1 VTVKE
6 LLLEI
11 KDLPINFYTYRGVVK
26 ALNGVNLKIYKGE
39 FFGLV
44 GETGCGKSVTASAIL
59 NLVQNPGKI
68 EEGEIL
74 FKQKNLLKMS
84 EKEIREKIR
93 GKEIT
98 MIMQYPIAALNPVI
112 NNGDQIA
119 EALIANKNMNES
131 EARKR
136 TIELLKEVNIP
147 QPEKIARQ
155 FPHQLSGG
163 MAQRVMIA
171 MMLSTEPSLLIAD
184 EPTTALDVSIQ
195 AQVLSLLKDLISK
208 HKATVLLITHDLSV
222 VAETCSRVG
231 VMYAGDMVEVG
242 TVDQIINN
250 PQHPYTMGLIKAIP
264 SDRSKELVEI
274 RGSVPDLVNPPSGC
288 RFHPRCDYAKPICKK
303 EKPQVLPVEKDH
315 VTACFLYEESHN
327 KKSKEEY
334 AEEYKEGANGR
345 TDSA

>member
-1 VTVKE
+1 MVKD

-11 KDLPINFYTYRGVVK
+11 KDLQVNFYTYRGVVK

-44 GETGCGKSVTASAIL
+44 GETGCGKSVTASGVL

-68 EEGEIL
+68 ERGEII
-74 FKQKNLLKMS
+74 FKGKDLLKMS
-84 EKEIREKIR
+84 KEEIREKIR

-98 MIMQYPIAALNPVI
+98 MIMQYPVSALNPVM

-119 EALIANKNMNES
+119 EGLIANKNMS
-131 EARKR
+131 EREAKKR
-136 TIELLKEVNIP
+136 VIELLREVNIP
-147 QPEKIARQ
+147 EPEKIVRQ
-155 FPHQLSGG
+155 YPHQLSGG

-222 VAETCSRVG
+222 VAETCDRVG

-242 TVDQIINN
+242 EVDQIINN
-250 PQHPYTMGLIKAIP
+250 PQHPYTKGLINAIP
-264 SDRSKELVEI
+264 SDRRNELVEI

-288 RFHPRCDYAKPICKK
+288 RFHPRCDYVRDLCKN
-303 EKPQVLPVEKDH
+303 EKPKVLQVEKDH
-315 VTACFLYEESHN
+315 IVACFLYERGYEGGES
-327 KKSKEEY
+327 
-334 AEEYKEGANGR
+334 GR
-345 TDSA
+345 TD

>member
-1 VTVKE
+1 MIE
-6 LLLEI
+6 DILLEI
-11 KDLPINFYTYRGVVK
+11 KDLRVNFYTYRGVVK
-26 ALNGVNLKIYKGE
+26 ALNGVNLKIYQGE

-44 GETGCGKSVTASAIL
+44 GETGCGKSVTASGVL

-68 EEGEIL
+68 ERGEII
-74 FKQKNLLKMS
+74 FKGRDLLKMS
-84 EKEIREKIR
+84 KEEIREKIR

-98 MIMQYPIAALNPVI
+98 MIMQYPVSALNPVM

-119 EALIANKNMNES
+119 EGLIANKNMS
-131 EARKR
+131 EREAKKR
-136 TIELLKEVNIP
+136 VIELLREVNIP
-147 QPEKIARQ
+147 EPEKIVRQ
-155 FPHQLSGG
+155 YPHQLSGG

-222 VAETCSRVG
+222 VAETCDRVG

-242 TVDQIINN
+242 EVDQIINN
-250 PQHPYTMGLIKAIP
+250 PQHPYTKGLINAIP
-264 SDRSKELVEI
+264 SDRRNELVEI

-288 RFHPRCDYAKPICKK
+288 RFHPRCDYVRDLCKN
-303 EKPQVLPVEKDH
+303 EKPKVLQVEKDH
-315 VTACFLYEESHN
+315 IVACFLYERGYEGGES
-327 KKSKEEY
+327 
-334 AEEYKEGANGR
+334 GR
-345 TDSA
+345 TD

>member
-1 VTVKE
+1 MIKD

-11 KDLPINFYTYRGVVK
+11 KDLRINFYTYRGIVK

-44 GETGCGKSVTASAIL
+44 GETGCGKSVTASGVL

-68 EEGEIL
+68 ERGEII
-74 FKQKNLLKMS
+74 FKGRDLLKMS
-84 EKEIREKIR
+84 KEEIREKIR

-98 MIMQYPIAALNPVI
+98 MIMQYPVSALNPVM

-119 EALIANKNMNES
+119 EGLIANKNMS
-131 EARKR
+131 KREAKKR
-136 TIELLKEVNIP
+136 VIELLREVNIP
-147 QPEKIARQ
+147 EPEKIVRQ
-155 FPHQLSGG
+155 YPHQLSGG

-222 VAETCSRVG
+222 VAETCDRVG

-242 TVDQIINN
+242 EVDQIINN
-250 PQHPYTMGLIKAIP
+250 PQHPYTKGLINAIP
-264 SDRSKELVEI
+264 SDRRNELVEI

-288 RFHPRCDYAKPICKK
+288 RFHPRCDYVRDLCKN
-303 EKPQVLPVEKDH
+303 EKPKALQVEKDH
-315 VTACFLYEESHN
+315 IVACFLYEREYEGVES
-327 KKSKEEY
+327 
-334 AEEYKEGANGR
+334 GR
-345 TDSA
+345 TD

>member
-1 VTVKE
+1 MAKE
-6 LLLEI
+6 VLLEI
-11 KDLPINFYTYRGVVK
+11 KNLRVNFYTYRGVVK
-26 ALNGVNLKIYKGE
+26 ALNGVNLKIYQGE

-44 GETGCGKSVTASAIL
+44 GETGCGKSVTASAVL

-68 EEGEIL
+68 EEGEIF
-74 FKQKNLLKMS
+74 FKEKDLLKMS
-84 EKEIREKIR
+84 KEEIREKIR

-98 MIMQYPIAALNPVI
+98 MIMQYPIAALNPVM

-119 EALIANKNMNES
+119 EALIANKNMS
-131 EARKR
+131 EKEAKKR
-136 TIELLKEVNIP
+136 TIELLREVNIP
-147 QPEKIARQ
+147 EPEKITRQ

-208 HKATVLLITHDLSV
+208 HRATVLLITHDLSV

-250 PQHPYTMGLIKAIP
+250 PQHPYTQGLIKAIP

-288 RFHPRCDYAKPICKK
+288 RFHPRCDYAKPICRK
-303 EKPQVLPVEKDH
+303 EKPRVLQVEKEH
-315 VTACFLYEESHN
+315 MTACFLYEQSYN
-327 KKSKEEY
+327 KKLKEEY
-334 AEEYKEGANGR
+334 AEECKGGTNGR
-345 TDSA
+345 ADSA

>member
-1 VTVKE
+1 MIKD

-11 KDLPINFYTYRGVVK
+11 KDLRINFYTYRGVVK
-26 ALNGVNLKIYKGE
+26 ALNGVNLKIYQGE

-44 GETGCGKSVTASAIL
+44 GETGCGKSVTASGVL

-68 EEGEIL
+68 ERGEII
-74 FKQKNLLKMS
+74 FKGRDLLKMGK
-84 EKEIREKIR
+84 EEIREKIR

-98 MIMQYPIAALNPVI
+98 MIMQYPVSALNPVM

-119 EALIANKNMNES
+119 EGLITNKNMS
-131 EARKR
+131 EREAKKR
-136 TIELLKEVNIP
+136 VIELLREVNIP
-147 QPEKIARQ
+147 EPEKIVRQ
-155 FPHQLSGG
+155 YPHQLSGG

-222 VAETCSRVG
+222 VAETCDRVG

-242 TVDQIINN
+242 EVDQIINN
-250 PQHPYTMGLIKAIP
+250 PQHPYTKGLINAIP
-264 SDRSKELVEI
+264 SDRRNELVEI

-288 RFHPRCDYAKPICKK
+288 RFHPRCDYVRDLCKN
-303 EKPQVLPVEKDH
+303 EKPKVLQVEKDH
-315 VTACFLYEESHN
+315 MVACFLYEREYEGVES
-327 KKSKEEY
+327 
-334 AEEYKEGANGR
+334 GR
-345 TDSA
+345 TD

>member
-1 VTVKE
+1 MTIKD

-11 KDLPINFYTYRGVVK
+11 KDLRINFYTYRGVVK
-26 ALNGVNLKIYKGE
+26 ALNGVNLKIYQGE

-44 GETGCGKSVTASAIL
+44 GETGCGKSVTASGVL

-68 EEGEIL
+68 ERGEII
-74 FKQKNLLKMS
+74 FKGRDLLKMS
-84 EKEIREKIR
+84 KEEIREKIR

-98 MIMQYPIAALNPVI
+98 MIMQYPVSALNPVM

-119 EALIANKNMNES
+119 EGLIANKNMS
-131 EARKR
+131 EREAKKR
-136 TIELLKEVNIP
+136 VIELLREVNIP
-147 QPEKIARQ
+147 EPEKIVRQ
-155 FPHQLSGG
+155 YPHQLSGG

-222 VAETCSRVG
+222 VAETCDRVG

-242 TVDQIINN
+242 EVDQIINN
-250 PQHPYTMGLIKAIP
+250 PQHPYTKGLINAIP
-264 SDRSKELVEI
+264 SDRRNELVEI

-288 RFHPRCDYAKPICKK
+288 RFHPRCDYVRDLCKN
-303 EKPQVLPVEKDH
+303 EKPKVLQVEKDH
-315 VTACFLYEESHN
+315 MVACYLYEREYEGVES
-327 KKSKEEY
+327 
-334 AEEYKEGANGR
+334 GR
-345 TDSA
+345 TD

>member
-1 VTVKE
+1 VTIKD

-11 KDLPINFYTYRGVVK
+11 KDLRINFYTYRGVVK
-26 ALNGVNLKIYKGE
+26 ALNGVNLKIYQGE

-44 GETGCGKSVTASAIL
+44 GETGCGKSVTASGVL

-68 EEGEIL
+68 ERGEII
-74 FKQKNLLKMS
+74 FKGRDLLKMGK
-84 EKEIREKIR
+84 EEIREKIR

-98 MIMQYPIAALNPVI
+98 MIMQYPVSALNPVM

-119 EALIANKNMNES
+119 EGLITNKNMS
-131 EARKR
+131 EREAKKR
-136 TIELLKEVNIP
+136 VIELLREVNIP
-147 QPEKIARQ
+147 EPEKIVRQ
-155 FPHQLSGG
+155 YPHQLSGG

-222 VAETCSRVG
+222 VAETCDRVG

-242 TVDQIINN
+242 EVDQIINN
-250 PQHPYTMGLIKAIP
+250 PQHPYTKGLINAIP
-264 SDRSKELVEI
+264 SDRRNELVEI

-288 RFHPRCDYAKPICKK
+288 RFHPRCDYVRDLCKN
-303 EKPQVLPVEKDH
+303 EKPKVLQVEKDH
-315 VTACFLYEESHN
+315 MVACYLYEREYEGVES
-327 KKSKEEY
+327 
-334 AEEYKEGANGR
+334 GR
-345 TDSA
+345 TD

>member
-1 VTVKE
+1 MIKD

-11 KDLPINFYTYRGVVK
+11 KDLRINFYTYRGIVK
-26 ALNGVNLKIYKGE
+26 ALNGVNLKIYQGE

-44 GETGCGKSVTASAIL
+44 GETGCGKSVTASAVL

-68 EEGEIL
+68 EEGEIF
-74 FKQKNLLKMS
+74 FKEKDLLKMS
-84 EKEIREKIR
+84 KEEIREKIR

-119 EALIANKNMNES
+119 EALIANKNMS
-131 EARKR
+131 EREAKKR
-136 TIELLKEVNIP
+136 VIELLREVNIP
-147 QPEKIARQ
+147 EPEKIVRQ
-155 FPHQLSGG
+155 YPHQLSGG

-171 MMLSTEPSLLIAD
+171 MMISTEPSLLIAD

-195 AQVLSLLKDLISK
+195 SQVLNLLKDLISK
-208 HKATVLLITHDLSV
+208 HRTTVLLITHDLSV
-222 VAETCSRVG
+222 VAETCDRVG

-250 PQHPYTMGLIKAIP
+250 PQHPYTKGLIKAIP
-264 SDRSKELVEI
+264 SDQSKELVEI

-303 EKPQVLPVEKDH
+303 EKPQVLQIENDH
-315 VTACFLYEESHN
+315 MTSCFLYEESHN
-327 KKSKEEY
+327 KRLKEEY
-334 AEEYKEGANGR
+334 AEEYKGGENGR

>member
-1 VTVKE
+1 MIKD

-11 KDLPINFYTYRGVVK
+11 KDLRINFYTYRGIVK
-26 ALNGVNLKIYKGE
+26 ALNGVNLKIYQGE

-44 GETGCGKSVTASAIL
+44 GETGCGKSVTASGVL

-68 EEGEIL
+68 ERGEII
-74 FKQKNLLKMS
+74 FKGRDLLKMS
-84 EKEIREKIR
+84 KEEIREKIR

-98 MIMQYPIAALNPVI
+98 MIMQYPVSALNPVM

-119 EALIANKNMNES
+119 ESLIANKNMS
-131 EARKR
+131 EREAKKR
-136 TIELLKEVNIP
+136 VIELLREVNIP
-147 QPEKIARQ
+147 EPEKIVRQ
-155 FPHQLSGG
+155 YPHQLSGG

-222 VAETCSRVG
+222 VAETCDRVG

-242 TVDQIINN
+242 EVDQIINN
-250 PQHPYTMGLIKAIP
+250 PQHPYTKGLINAIP
-264 SDRSKELVEI
+264 SDRRNELVEI

-288 RFHPRCDYAKPICKK
+288 RFHPRCDYVRDLCKN
-303 EKPQVLPVEKDH
+303 EKPKVLQVEKDH
-315 VTACFLYEESHN
+315 IVACFLYERGYEGGES
-327 KKSKEEY
+327 
-334 AEEYKEGANGR
+334 GR
-345 TDSA
+345 TD

>member
-1 VTVKE
+1 MIKD

-11 KDLPINFYTYRGVVK
+11 KDLRINFYTYRGIVK
-26 ALNGVNLKIYKGE
+26 ALNGVNLKIYQGE

-44 GETGCGKSVTASAIL
+44 GETGCGKSVTASGVL

-68 EEGEIL
+68 ERGEII
-74 FKQKNLLKMS
+74 FKGRDLLKMS
-84 EKEIREKIR
+84 KEEIREKIR

-98 MIMQYPIAALNPVI
+98 MIMQYPVSALNPVM

-119 EALIANKNMNES
+119 EGLIANKNMS
-131 EARKR
+131 GREAKKR
-136 TIELLKEVNIP
+136 VIELLREVNIP
-147 QPEKIARQ
+147 EPEKIVRQ
-155 FPHQLSGG
+155 YPHQLSGG

-222 VAETCSRVG
+222 VAETCDRVG

-242 TVDQIINN
+242 EVDQIINN
-250 PQHPYTMGLIKAIP
+250 PQHPYTKGLINAIP
-264 SDRSKELVEI
+264 SDRRNELVEI

-288 RFHPRCDYAKPICKK
+288 RFHPRCDYVRDLCKN
-303 EKPQVLPVEKDH
+303 EKPKVLQVEKNH
-315 VTACFLYEESHN
+315 MVACFLYERGYEGGES
-327 KKSKEEY
+327 
-334 AEEYKEGANGR
+334 GR
-345 TDSA
+345 TD

>member
-1 VTVKE
+1 MIKD

-11 KDLPINFYTYRGVVK
+11 KDLRINFYTYRGIVK
-26 ALNGVNLKIYKGE
+26 ALNGVNLKIYQGE

-44 GETGCGKSVTASAIL
+44 GETGCGKSVTASGVL

-68 EEGEIL
+68 ERGEII
-74 FKQKNLLKMS
+74 FKGRDLLKMS
-84 EKEIREKIR
+84 KEEIREKIR

-98 MIMQYPIAALNPVI
+98 MIMQYPVSALNPVM

-119 EALIANKNMNES
+119 ESLIANKNMS
-131 EARKR
+131 EREAKKR
-136 TIELLKEVNIP
+136 VIELLREVNIP
-147 QPEKIARQ
+147 EPEKIVRQ
-155 FPHQLSGG
+155 YPHQLSGG

-222 VAETCSRVG
+222 VAETCDRVG

-242 TVDQIINN
+242 EVDQIINN
-250 PQHPYTMGLIKAIP
+250 PQHPYTKGLINAIP
-264 SDRSKELVEI
+264 SDRRNELVEI

-288 RFHPRCDYAKPICKK
+288 RFHPRCDYVRDLCKN
-303 EKPQVLPVEKDH
+303 EKPKVLQVEKDH
-315 VTACFLYEESHN
+315 MVACFLYERGYEGGES
-327 KKSKEEY
+327 
-334 AEEYKEGANGR
+334 GR
-345 TDSA
+345 TD

>member
-1 VTVKE
+1 MTIKD

-11 KDLPINFYTYRGVVK
+11 KDLRINFYTYRGVVK
-26 ALNGVNLKIYKGE
+26 ALNGVNLKIYQGE

-44 GETGCGKSVTASAIL
+44 GETGCGKSVTASGVL

-68 EEGEIL
+68 ERGEII
-74 FKQKNLLKMS
+74 FKGRDLLKMGK
-84 EKEIREKIR
+84 EEIREKIR

-98 MIMQYPIAALNPVI
+98 MIMQYPVSALNPVM

-119 EALIANKNMNES
+119 EGLIANKNMS
-131 EARKR
+131 KREAKKR
-136 TIELLKEVNIP
+136 VIELLREVNIP
-147 QPEKIARQ
+147 EPEKIVRQ
-155 FPHQLSGG
+155 YPHQLSGG

-222 VAETCSRVG
+222 VAETCDRVG

-242 TVDQIINN
+242 EVDQIINN
-250 PQHPYTMGLIKAIP
+250 PQHPYTKGLINAIP
-264 SDRSKELVEI
+264 SDRRNELVEI

-288 RFHPRCDYAKPICKK
+288 RFHPRCDYVRDLCKN
-303 EKPQVLPVEKDH
+303 EKPKVLQVEKDH
-315 VTACFLYEESHN
+315 MVACYLYEREYEGVES
-327 KKSKEEY
+327 
-334 AEEYKEGANGR
+334 GR
-345 TDSA
+345 TD

>member
-1 VTVKE
+1 MIKD

-11 KDLPINFYTYRGVVK
+11 KDLRINFYTYRGIVK

-44 GETGCGKSVTASAIL
+44 GETGCGKSVTASGVL

-68 EEGEIL
+68 ERGEII
-74 FKQKNLLKMS
+74 FKGRDLLKMS
-84 EKEIREKIR
+84 KEEIREKIR

-98 MIMQYPIAALNPVI
+98 MIMQYPVSALNPVM

-119 EALIANKNMNES
+119 EGLIAKKNMS
-131 EARKR
+131 EREAKKR
-136 TIELLKEVNIP
+136 VIELLREVNIP
-147 QPEKIARQ
+147 EPEKIVRQ
-155 FPHQLSGG
+155 YPHQLSGG

-222 VAETCSRVG
+222 VAETCDRVG

-242 TVDQIINN
+242 EVDQIINN
-250 PQHPYTMGLIKAIP
+250 PQHPYTKGLINAIP
-264 SDRSKELVEI
+264 SDRRNELVEI

-288 RFHPRCDYAKPICKK
+288 RFHPRCDYVRDLCKN
-303 EKPQVLPVEKDH
+303 EKPKALQVEKDH
-315 VTACFLYEESHN
+315 IVACYLYEREYEGVES
-327 KKSKEEY
+327 
-334 AEEYKEGANGR
+334 GR
-345 TDSA
+345 TD

>member
-1 VTVKE
+1 MIKD

-11 KDLPINFYTYRGVVK
+11 KDLRINFYTYRGIVK

-44 GETGCGKSVTASAIL
+44 GETGCGKSVTASGVL

-68 EEGEIL
+68 ERGEII
-74 FKQKNLLKMS
+74 FKGRDLLKMS
-84 EKEIREKIR
+84 KEEIREKIR

-98 MIMQYPIAALNPVI
+98 MIMQFPVSALNPVM

-119 EALIANKNMNES
+119 EGLIAKKNMS
-131 EARKR
+131 KREAKKR
-136 TIELLKEVNIP
+136 VIELLREVNIP
-147 QPEKIARQ
+147 EPEKIVRQ
-155 FPHQLSGG
+155 YPHQLSGG

-222 VAETCSRVG
+222 VAETCDRVG

-242 TVDQIINN
+242 EVDQIINN
-250 PQHPYTMGLIKAIP
+250 PQHPYTKGLINAIP
-264 SDRSKELVEI
+264 SDRRNELVEI

-288 RFHPRCDYAKPICKK
+288 RFHPRCDYVRDLCKN
-303 EKPQVLPVEKDH
+303 EKPKALQVEKDH
-315 VTACFLYEESHN
+315 IVACFLYERGYEGGES
-327 KKSKEEY
+327 
-334 AEEYKEGANGR
+334 GR
-345 TDSA
+345 TD

>member
-1 VTVKE
+1 MIKD

-11 KDLPINFYTYRGVVK
+11 KDLRINFYTYRGIVK

-44 GETGCGKSVTASAIL
+44 GETGCGKSVTASGVL

-68 EEGEIL
+68 ERGEII
-74 FKQKNLLKMS
+74 FKGRDLLKMS
-84 EKEIREKIR
+84 KEEIREKIR

-98 MIMQYPIAALNPVI
+98 MIMQYPVSALNPVM

-119 EALIANKNMNES
+119 ESLIANKNMS
-131 EARKR
+131 EREAKKR
-136 TIELLKEVNIP
+136 VIELLREVNIP
-147 QPEKIARQ
+147 EPEKIVRQ
-155 FPHQLSGG
+155 YPHQLSGG

-222 VAETCSRVG
+222 VAETCDRVG

-242 TVDQIINN
+242 EVDQIINN
-250 PQHPYTMGLIKAIP
+250 PQHPYTKGLINAIP
-264 SDRSKELVEI
+264 SDRRNELVEI

-288 RFHPRCDYAKPICKK
+288 RFHPRCDYVRDLCKN
-303 EKPQVLPVEKDH
+303 EKPKALQVEKDH
-315 VTACFLYEESHN
+315 IVACFLYERGYEGGES
-327 KKSKEEY
+327 
-334 AEEYKEGANGR
+334 GR
-345 TDSA
+345 TD

>member
-1 VTVKE
+1 MIKD

-11 KDLPINFYTYRGVVK
+11 KDLRINFYTYRGIVK
-26 ALNGVNLKIYKGE
+26 ALNGVNLKIYQGE

-44 GETGCGKSVTASAIL
+44 GETGCGKSVTASGVL

-68 EEGEIL
+68 ERGEII
-74 FKQKNLLKMS
+74 FKGRDLLKMGK
-84 EKEIREKIR
+84 EEIREKIR

-98 MIMQYPIAALNPVI
+98 MIMQYPVSALNPVM

-119 EALIANKNMNES
+119 EGLITNKNMS
-131 EARKR
+131 EREAKKR
-136 TIELLKEVNIP
+136 VIELLREVNIP
-147 QPEKIARQ
+147 EPEKIVRQ
-155 FPHQLSGG
+155 YPHQLSGG

-222 VAETCSRVG
+222 VAETCDRVG

-242 TVDQIINN
+242 EVDQIINN
-250 PQHPYTMGLIKAIP
+250 PQHPYTKGLINAIP
-264 SDRSKELVEI
+264 SDRRNELVEI

-288 RFHPRCDYAKPICKK
+288 RFHPRCDYVRDLCKN
-303 EKPQVLPVEKDH
+303 EKPKVLQVEKDH
-315 VTACFLYEESHN
+315 MVACYLYEREYEGVES
-327 KKSKEEY
+327 
-334 AEEYKEGANGR
+334 GR
-345 TDSA
+345 TD